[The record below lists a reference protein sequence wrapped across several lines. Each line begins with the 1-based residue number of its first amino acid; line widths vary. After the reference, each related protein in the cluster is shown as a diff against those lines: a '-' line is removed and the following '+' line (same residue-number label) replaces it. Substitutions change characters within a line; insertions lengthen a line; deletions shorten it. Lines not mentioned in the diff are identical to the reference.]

1 MKNEKN
7 CYRVQIFGDEYTV
20 ISDEPES
27 QVIQA
32 ATLIDSLMHEIIQ
45 NAQQLADPK
54 KIAVLAALR
63 VASRLLDCEQSLETD
78 NDKKVA
84 LVEYIEQELLALD
97 P

>member
-32 ATLIDSLMHEIIQ
+32 ATLIDLLMHEIIQ
-45 NAQQLADPK
+45 NAQLADPK

-97 P
+97 T